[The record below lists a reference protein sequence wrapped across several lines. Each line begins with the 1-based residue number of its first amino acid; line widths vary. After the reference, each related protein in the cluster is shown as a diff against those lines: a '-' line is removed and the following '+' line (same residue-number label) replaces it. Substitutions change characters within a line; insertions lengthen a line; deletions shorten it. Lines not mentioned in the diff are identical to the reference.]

1 MRAEFKFA
9 TLSSAFAAALIV
21 MAGTATAAGTP
32 ERVRGTIASLEGP
45 KMVVHGQDGKDVT
58 VMLDAKLGVAGV
70 IKASLADI
78 KPGVFIGTATTDAP
92 GSLLQSVEVV
102 VFPPAMKG
110 VGEGHYPW
118 DLPGANKMTNATVA
132 TDVKGVDGQTVT
144 VKYKGGEKKIKI
156 PAHIPVVTLVP
167 GSTADLHVG
176 ESVFVPGLRQP
187 DGTVQA
193 AHVLYGKD
201 GVTPPM

>member
-1 MRAEFKFA
+1 MRAEFKLA
-9 TLSSAFAAALIV
+9 ALSAFAAVLV
-21 MAGTATAAGTP
+21 FTAGTASAAGTP
-32 ERVRGTIASLEGP
+32 ERVRGTIASLEGQ
-45 KMVVHGQDGKDVT
+45 KMVVHGKDGKDVT

-78 KPGVFIGTATTDAP
+78 KPGVFIGTATTD
-92 GSLLQSVEVV
+92 GSGSELQSVEVV

-156 PAHIPVVTLVP
+156 PANVPIVTLVP
-167 GSTADLHVG
+167 GSAADLRVG
-176 ESVFVPGLRQP
+176 ESVFVPGLRQA

-193 AHVLYGKD
+193 SRVLYGKD